1 MCNLLHV
8 TETNCFNIDHPMVM
22 SAMGWRVVYA
32 FDVCKSEAEP
42 YMFYEAFH
50 IFCKPP
56 FTFSVSKNHSA
67 L

>member
-1 MCNLLHV
+1 
-8 TETNCFNIDHPMVM
+8 MVM
-22 SAMGWRVVYA
+22 LAVGWRVVYA